1 MKRNIKKIWKF
12 IKTVLT
18 LSEVS
23 APKKRTTNDKQT
35 QNKKKKLTS
44 EFVVPQEI
52 LLRGKPAAKEKLP
65 LFTSEKAY
73 GDWLADQ
80 LRSYAEPLIQKYAAQ
95 LWFTNIPLKIRVCK
109 GRRGSC
115 SSKKSIMLNRHLVHA
130 EKASIEAVI
139 VHEVAHLREMN
150 HKKAFWDLVY
160 MLYPDYDRQHKKLQK
175 LAPLILNTK

>member
-23 APKKRTTNDKQT
+23 APKKRTTNNKQT

-44 EFVVPQEI
+44 EFVLPQEI

-65 LFTSEKAY
+65 LFTSEKVY

-95 LWFTNIPLKIRVCK
+95 L
-109 GRRGSC
+109 
-115 SSKKSIMLNRHLVHA
+115 
-130 EKASIEAVI
+130 
-139 VHEVAHLREMN
+139 
-150 HKKAFWDLVY
+150 
-160 MLYPDYDRQHKKLQK
+160 
-175 LAPLILNTK
+175 